1 MQDQFYQRHFPKVL
15 QLMGAGFI
23 FFFGLILLAMLFG
36 VLNHLLHSDEGILLM
51 RLIRWGG
58 VEPHAEHYAAMISII
73 YVVWGLFLIKAAKHP
88 EHNINF
94 LDFTLFANFAHFGL
108 MTGMAFRMPNEKIH
122 LIGDLLLGWGIL
134 ILFIIFWFPSRQ
146 YYQKM
151 MWH

>member
-58 VEPHAEHYAAMISII
+58 V
-73 YVVWGLFLIKAAKHP
+73 
-88 EHNINF
+88 
-94 LDFTLFANFAHFGL
+94 
-108 MTGMAFRMPNEKIH
+108 
-122 LIGDLLLGWGIL
+122 
-134 ILFIIFWFPSRQ
+134 
-146 YYQKM
+146 
-151 MWH
+151 